1 MSSKDGQQS
10 PVEMAKR
17 KAAYQAVDDFVKDK
31 QMIGIGSGS
40 TVVYAVERLAQRV
53 KDEKLS
59 IVCVPT
65 SFQATNL
72 IIQNGLQLG
81 DLNRFPELDLTIDGA
96 DEVDENLNL
105 IKGGGACQTQEKLV
119 AANSKQLVIIAD
131 YRKDSKSLGEK
142 WRAGVPIEVLQLGYV
157 SIMKK
162 LAKLGGKPVLRM
174 GMNKAGPV
182 VTDNG
187 HLVIDADF
195 GEIKDPGWLNQQ
207 LKMIAGVVETGLFVN
222 MACKA
227 YFGQADGAVSHRE
240 SKIKAS
246 PLTSNAALPMSA
258 VGSNSGSSLQNV
270 VASPLS
276 NS

>member
-1 MSSKDGQQS
+1 MSQKEPALAPASTAPA
-10 PVEMAKR
+10 PVEVAKK
-17 KAAYQAVDDFVKDK
+17 KAAYAAVDDFVRDK
-31 QMIGIGSGS
+31 QLLGVGSGS

-53 KDEKLS
+53 KEEKLS
-59 IVCVPT
+59 IVCVAT

-96 DEVDENLNL
+96 DEVDEHLNL

-119 AANSKQLVIIAD
+119 AANSRQLVVIAD
-131 YRKDSKSLGEK
+131 YRKDSKLLGEK

-157 SIMKK
+157 SVMKK

-187 HLVIDADF
+187 HLVIDCDF
-195 GEIKDPGWLNQQ
+195 GEIKDPAHLNQQ

-222 MACKA
+222 MATRA
-227 YFGQADGAVSHRE
+227 YFGQADGSTSYRDAKRSQNAGPGLPPSASLSTLGQPAAAAV
-240 SKIKAS
+240 
-246 PLTSNAALPMSA
+246 
-258 VGSNSGSSLQNV
+258 
-270 VASPLS
+270 
-276 NS
+276 

>member
-1 MSSKDGQQS
+1 MSAKAGEPA
-10 PVEMAKR
+10 PVELAKK
-17 KAAYQAVDDFVKDK
+17 KAAYAAVDDFVKDK
-31 QMIGIGSGS
+31 QVLGVGSGS

-53 KDEKLS
+53 KEEKLS

-81 DLNRFPELDLTIDGA
+81 DLNRFPELDITIDGA
-96 DEVDENLNL
+96 DEVDDNLSL

-119 AANSKQLVIIAD
+119 AANSKQLIVIAD
-131 YRKDSKSLGEK
+131 YRKDSKLLGEK
-142 WRAGVPIEVLQLGYV
+142 WRAGVPLEVLQLGYV
-157 SIMKK
+157 SVMKK

-187 HLVIDADF
+187 HLVIDVDF
-195 GEIKDPGWLNQQ
+195 GEIKDPAGLNTQ

-222 MACKA
+222 MATRA
-227 YFGQADGAVSHRE
+227 YFGQADGTTTFRDAKKPAAAAVT
-240 SKIKAS
+240 AS
-246 PLTSNAALPMSA
+246 ASVPAGLGSAAS
-258 VGSNSGSSLQNV
+258 
-270 VASPLS
+270 
-276 NS
+276 